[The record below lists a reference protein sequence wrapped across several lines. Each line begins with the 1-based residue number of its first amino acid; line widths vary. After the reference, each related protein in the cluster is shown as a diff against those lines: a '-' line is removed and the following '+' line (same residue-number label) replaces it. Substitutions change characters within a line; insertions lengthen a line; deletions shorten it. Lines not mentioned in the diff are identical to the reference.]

1 MPDAQSA
8 NTEPQS
14 AQELAARDATIA
26 NLREQIGEREKERDE
41 ARQSV
46 TQLTSQLG
54 ALQKQVSEQ
63 AAQIAAYEA
72 KAREAARPA
81 SLAAPP
87 PAPAGT
93 PQEIVLTQP
102 YGFIDEHGANRSWP
116 AGMKIQNPQDIALLI
131 TRGAAHVVALPAATQ
146 APATAKS

>member
-8 NTEPQS
+8 NAEPQP

-26 NLREQIGEREKERDE
+26 NLREQIAEREKERDD
-41 ARQSV
+41 ARRSV
-46 TQLTSQLG
+46 TQLTSQVG
-54 ALQKQVSEQ
+54 TPRKQVSKQ
-63 AAQIAAYEA
+63 AAQLAVYKA
-72 KAREAARPA
+72 KAKQATQPA
-81 SLAAPP
+81 SVAAPP
-87 PAPAGT
+87 PVPGGT

-131 TRGAAHVVALPAATQ
+131 ARGAAHMVTAPTTTQ
-146 APATAKS
+146 ATAAAKS

>member
-1 MPDAQSA
+1 MPDAQSTNA
-8 NTEPQS
+8 EQQP

-26 NLREQIGEREKERDE
+26 SLREQIAEREKERDD

-46 TQLTSQLG
+46 TQLTSQVG
-54 ALQKQVSEQ
+54 ALQKQVSER

-72 KAREAARPA
+72 KAKAATQPA
-81 SLAAPP
+81 AIAPAPP
-87 PAPAGT
+87 VPGGT

-116 AGMKIQNPQDIALLI
+116 AGMTIQNPQDIALLI
-131 TRGAAHVVALPAATQ
+131 ARGAAHTVTVLAATQ
-146 APATAKS
+146 AMAAAKS